1 MKKVLLRKRHLTF
14 YNFKKLLFT
23 SNIKQVLGTRKLQL
37 MWNVL
42 VKIRL
47 AVPYESIDL
56 MHMTSTWS
64 QACIIPTFTNS
75 RQLICLLV
83 GDTCLSLLRT
93 CKVYV
98 AHAGCFPVLPP
109 KWCSMVQCIR
119 TIPSNKLFKP
129 MTVEEMISSY
139 STGKKKKKRKKIEL
153 FFMLLSLHT
162 YLEKLKPQIMK
173 AFGSKAK
180 QAAKFSLLGKEKQS
194 PFLSKSCWLS
204 PIAGEPWSYSKKELW
219 TSSAQNV
226 S

>member
-1 MKKVLLRKRHLTF
+1 MKKVLLRKRHSTF
-14 YNFKKLLFT
+14 YYFKKLLFT

-56 MHMTSTWS
+56 MHMMSNWS
-64 QACIIPTFTNS
+64 QACIISTFTNS

-83 GDTCLSLLRT
+83 GDTRLSLLPM

-98 AHAGCFPVLPP
+98 AHAGCFLVLPP
-109 KWCSMVQCIR
+109 KWCSMAQCIR

-139 STGKKKKKRKKIEL
+139 STGKKKKKRKEIEL
-153 FFMLLSLHT
+153 FFLCCYPYTH
-162 YLEKLKPQIMK
+162 I
-173 AFGSKAK
+173 
-180 QAAKFSLLGKEKQS
+180 
-194 PFLSKSCWLS
+194 
-204 PIAGEPWSYSKKELW
+204 
-219 TSSAQNV
+219 
-226 S
+226 